1 MDDTRTKAI
10 EAAARRE
17 AEIDGRPFDK
27 IGRVE
32 RERYIMRTAEAITA
46 YEAVR
51 FAEFRTFDEVLA
63 EYRAIA
69 ATKEAAE

>member
-1 MDDTRTKAI
+1 MNDTREKAI

-63 EYRAIA
+63 NYRAIA
-69 ATKEAAE
+69 TAKEAAE